1 VRDVIRTTQAI
12 PHGLAV
18 LLACGLTR
26 RDPVLADG
34 EIRTV
39 YEHNQP
45 NRPPAPWRRLAIS
58 VMAVVVAGCSAVATP
73 SAAPTASATFV
84 AAASASAPMAT
95 VASASTDANVS
106 PLEGT
111 WATGPVSIDAIKAS
125 MIAAGI
131 SPDDVDAW
139 VAEVGRPTQ
148 FSYLL
153 LFAGNAFTHSEE
165 TPDMAM
171 QVGEMGTFELSGTQL
186 VLSLGEPGNIDTYT
200 FEATVAGDEL
210 SLRCVDSTEQGTPE
224 AKATHRRFTIAF
236 YCSAPFRRQP

>member
-1 VRDVIRTTQAI
+1 MAVSV
-12 PHGLAV
+12 LA
-18 LLACGLTR
+18 LGLT
-26 RDPVLADG
+26 A
-34 EIRTV
+34 
-39 YEHNQP
+39 N
-45 NRPPAPWRRLAIS
+45 
-58 VMAVVVAGCSAVATP
+58 GCGGGATT
-73 SAAPTASATFV
+73 SAAPTTNATV
-84 AAASASAPMAT
+84 VPAASASAPTAP
-95 VASASTDANVS
+95 VASASTDATVS

-125 MIAAGI
+125 MVAAGI

-139 VAEVGRPTQ
+139 VADVGTPTQ

-153 LFAGNAFTHSEE
+153 AFAGNAFTHSEE

-171 QVGEMGTFELSGTQL
+171 QVGELGTFELSGTQL
-186 VLSLGEPGNIDTYT
+186 VLSPGEPGNIDTYT